1 MKLIQIKEAGERL
14 GVSRQTITN
23 WSKQGVFRL
32 RKIGKALWVDEETIV
47 RMADTAQDIERTR
60 ALLKKEQ
67 EELRMAYDEEHSI
80 LTDVRKEVMLVARY
94 RNNLVARE
102 FYLSI
107 PRALQSLGI
116 ICQRE
121 ADVMCSVI
129 HGHDIGWIAEDYG
142 ITREGVAQI
151 FFRGCSKARKL
162 QGLKDRIERAE
173 EILSDN
179 EALRRKNELLT
190 RILKDI
196 EKENGTSLL
205 PKDKEEEDLLT
216 KDIRRCDLSIRA
228 KNVLHAIG
236 INTIGELVQVRKSQ
250 LRSIRNC
257 GEKTIDELDSF
268 IRSKGL
274 KWGLKY
280 INYDMKNGY
289 VISDES
295 AY

>member
-1 MKLIQIKEAGERL
+1 MKLIQIKEAGELL

-32 RKIGKALWVDEETIV
+32 RKMGKALWVDEETIAK
-47 RMADTAQDIERTR
+47 MADTAQDIERTR

-67 EELRMAYDEEHSI
+67 EELRKAYDEEHRI
-80 LTDVRKEVMLVARY
+80 LTDVRREVMLTRRY

-121 ADVMCSVI
+121 ADVMCGIIQGRDV
-129 HGHDIGWIAEDYG
+129 GWIAEDYG
-142 ITREGVAQI
+142 ITREGAAQI
-151 FFRGCSKARKL
+151 FFRGCSKAKKL
-162 QGLKDRIERAE
+162 QVLKDRLERAE
-173 EILSDN
+173 EVLSDN

-196 EKENGTSLL
+196 EKENGISLL

-216 KDIRRCDLSIRA
+216 KDVRRCDLSIRA

-250 LRSIRNC
+250 LRGIRNC
-257 GEKTIDELDSF
+257 GEKTIDELDNF
-268 IRSKGL
+268 IRSHGL

-280 INYDMKNGY
+280 INYDINKGY
-289 VISDES
+289 VI
-295 AY
+295 Y

>member
-32 RKIGKALWVDEETIV
+32 RKMGKAMWVDEDTIV
-47 RMADTAQDIERTR
+47 RMADTAQDIELTR

-67 EELRMAYDEEHSI
+67 EELRMAYDEEHSM
-80 LTDVRKEVMLVARY
+80 LTDVRREVMLTRRY
-94 RNNLVARE
+94 RENLVARE

-121 ADVMCSVI
+121 ADVMCGIIQGRDV
-129 HGHDIGWIAEDYG
+129 GWIAEDYG

-162 QGLKDRIERAE
+162 QGLKDRMERAE

-190 RILKDI
+190 RIMKNI
-196 EKENGTSLL
+196 EKENGISLL

-216 KDIRRCDLSIRA
+216 KDIRRCDISIRA

-250 LRSIRNC
+250 LRGVRNC
-257 GEKTIDELDSF
+257 GEKTLDELDNF
-268 IRSKGL
+268 IRSHGL

-280 INYDMKNGY
+280 INYEMNKGY

-295 AY
+295 GY

>member
-67 EELRMAYDEEHSI
+67 EELRLAYDEEHSI

-107 PRALQSLGI
+107 PRALQSFGI

-129 HGHDIGWIAEDYG
+129 HGRDIGWIAEDYG

-190 RILKDI
+190 RIMKDI
-196 EKENGTSLL
+196 EKENGISLL

-257 GEKTIDELDSF
+257 GEKTIDELDNF
-268 IRSKGL
+268 IRSNGL

-280 INYDMKNGY
+280 INYEMGKGY
-289 VISDES
+289 VISGES
-295 AY
+295 E

>member
-23 WSKQGVFRL
+23 WSRQGVFRL
-32 RKIGKALWVDEETIV
+32 RKIGKALWVDEETINK
-47 RMADTAQDIERTR
+47 MADTAQDIEHTR

-67 EELRMAYDEEHSI
+67 EELRMVYDEEYRI

-121 ADVMCSVI
+121 GDVMCSVI
-129 HGHDIGWIAEDYG
+129 HGRDEGWIAENYG

-151 FFRGCSKARKL
+151 FVRGCSKARRL
-162 QGLKDRIERAE
+162 QGLKDRMERAE
-173 EILSDN
+173 EVLSDN

-190 RILKDI
+190 RIMKDI
-196 EKENGTSLL
+196 EKENGISLL

-250 LRSIRNC
+250 LRGIRNC
-257 GEKTIDELDSF
+257 GEKTIDELDNF
-268 IRSKGL
+268 IRSNGL